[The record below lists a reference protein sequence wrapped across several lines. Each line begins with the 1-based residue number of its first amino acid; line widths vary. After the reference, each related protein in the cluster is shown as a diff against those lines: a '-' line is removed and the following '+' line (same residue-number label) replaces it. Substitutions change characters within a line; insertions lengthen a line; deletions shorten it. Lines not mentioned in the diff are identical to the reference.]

1 MSRIITKKRALLG
14 AVATVAI
21 AAVAIAYWTTT
32 GTGTGTG
39 TAGTDADNVSVT
51 GVVNGL
57 MYPGGPGRAVNF
69 TAANPANFN
78 QSISNIHL
86 VSVDAYASVA
96 DRAAG
101 LNELAGCGGPNDT
114 VAPITSDFSMSD
126 VALNPAS
133 GTEGDIAPGA
143 TAQPVGPSGTLTMN
157 NLDSNQDACK
167 DAFLKLTFT
176 TS

>member
-1 MSRIITKKRALLG
+1 MSRIFSKKRALIGIVASLAIV
-14 AVATVAI
+14 AVAV
-21 AAVAIAYWTTT
+21 AYWTTT

-39 TAGTDADNVSVT
+39 TAGTDADNVSVSGTVT
-51 GVVNGL
+51 GL
-57 MYPGGPGRAVNF
+57 LTPGGPGRTVSF

-86 VSVDAYASVA
+86 VSVDAYPTAT
-96 DRAAG
+96 DRTDG
-101 LNELAGCGGPNDT
+101 TNELAGCGGTNSGS
-114 VAPITSDFSMSD
+114 SDFSMSD
-126 VALNPAS
+126 VPVTPS
-133 GTEGDIAPGA
+133 TDGDIAPGA
-143 TAQPVGPSGTLTMN
+143 TAQVISASGTLSMN